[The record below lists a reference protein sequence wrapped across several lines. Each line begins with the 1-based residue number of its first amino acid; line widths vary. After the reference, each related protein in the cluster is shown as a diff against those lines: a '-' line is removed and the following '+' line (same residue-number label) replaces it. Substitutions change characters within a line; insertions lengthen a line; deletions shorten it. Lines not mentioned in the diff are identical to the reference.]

1 MARGGTIGAATLPAT
16 SARRVGRL
24 YAAHLALA
32 AAFALGRMLRY
43 VQGATLED
51 ETSFVTS
58 PAGRAVALVA
68 IVVGIAALVAVAVLT
83 VRERRD
89 PRALALALLLCGAI
103 ASRDHV
109 DALDLAYLAA
119 SLGAAL
125 WWIVGQRKRAAASSA
140 LPPTA
145 PSA

>member
-1 MARGGTIGAATLPAT
+1 MTRQGAIGATASPAGN
-16 SARRVGRL
+16 ARRAGRL

-43 VQGATLED
+43 VQGATLDD

-89 PRALALALLLCGAI
+89 PRALALAVLLCGAI

-119 SLGAAL
+119 SFGAAL
-125 WWIVGQRKRAAASSA
+125 WWILGGRKRSRPSTA